1 MIEILAAFV
10 AGHLFAAAVGRV
22 IDDILAD
29 RIQGVVPCEK
39 PDRKKIDDARLAAKI
54 RGEHIAP

>member
-10 AGHLFAAAVGRV
+10 AGYIFAAALGRV
-22 IDDILAD
+22 IADTLAD
-29 RIQGVVPCEK
+29 RIQEVVSEK